1 MSAGATSGRSGI
13 NAGSDREKHGQRW
26 LPTASHELLGGKPVL
41 WRKRHRRGRRP
52 RLPGKFVPIET
63 SVTNGKFVHP
73 RALLLRNVTKR
84 IWKIGD
90 IVDVP
95 GKHHWPPKCY

>member
-26 LPTASHELLGGKPVL
+26 LPTASHELLDGNNATGAVGG
-41 WRKRHRRGRRP
+41 P

-63 SVTNGKFVHP
+63 SVTNGKSVHP

>member
-26 LPTASHELLGGKPVL
+26 LPTASHELLDGN
-41 WRKRHRRGRRP
+41 KRLRRGRRSAP
-52 RLPGKFVPIET
+52 TWEIRPIET
-63 SVTNGKFVHP
+63 SVTNGKSVHP

>member
-1 MSAGATSGRSGI
+1 MRAPIGKSTA
-13 NAGSDREKHGQRW
+13 NAGYLQQVKSYLTETNATG
-26 LPTASHELLGGKPVL
+26 AVGG
-41 WRKRHRRGRRP
+41 P

-63 SVTNGKFVHP
+63 SVTNGKSVHP
-73 RALLLRNVTKR
+73 CALLLRNVTKR

-95 GKHHWPPKCY
+95 GKHHGPPKCY